1 MTSIMLLEL
10 KYHDDKSKHVIYY
23 FTCEIFNLIETKL
36 LTKDPQNYLL
46 IK

>member
-23 FTCEIFNLIETKL
+23 FTCEISNLIESKTSDKRPTKL
-36 LTKDPQNYLL
+36 SVD
-46 IK
+46 